1 MLIQGAFC
9 AILYYQASDTSYAS
23 IQNVTGC
30 LAFLLMTIAFSGA
43 VSNIS
48 TFSTERS
55 IFIRERMNNT
65 YSTISY
71 YIGRNVAY
79 LPLEWLLPFL
89 FIILGYFS
97 SHLNNN
103 AGTFFLQLLVLE
115 LVYWMSASYGLVI
128 STAIKQFDVAL
139 ALVPVLIIPLM
150 LVSGF
155 FVSLDQV
162 PKFFYWLEYLSMF
175 KYGYQGMITNQY
187 NHPVDCGNGVY
198 CDLLTTK
205 FNFPDAQWL
214 NYFLLAFIGLIFRVI
229 AYFALE
235 IISSPKR
242 IKLGNNK
249 HQNHQSKFLDQHAL
263 GIPTI
268 PQSAQVLQPRDPY
281 SYPVPASNLPM
292 SNITSS

>member
-1 MLIQGAFC
+1 
-9 AILYYQASDTSYAS
+9 
-23 IQNVTGC
+23 
-30 LAFLLMTIAFSGA
+30 
-43 VSNIS
+43 
-48 TFSTERS
+48 
-55 IFIRERMNNT
+55 MNNT

-71 YIGRNVAY
+71 FVGRNLAY
-79 LPLEWLLPFL
+79 LPLEWLLPFI

-103 AGTFFLQLLVLE
+103 AGTFFLQLLILE

-139 ALVPVLIIPLM
+139 ALIPVLIIPLM

-187 NHPVDCGNGVY
+187 SHPVDCGDGIY
-198 CDLLTTK
+198 CDLLETK
-205 FNFPDAQWL
+205 FKFPDAQWL
-214 NYFLLAFIGLIFRVI
+214 NYFLLAFIGILFRVF

-242 IKLGNNK
+242 IKLGNKKIK
-249 HQNHQSKFLDQHAL
+249 HQPPAPHAI
-263 GIPTI
+263 GIQEA
-268 PQSAQVLQPRDPY
+268 PQSAQALNPQGPY
-281 SYPVPASNLPM
+281 SYPVPASNIPPLA
-292 SNITSS
+292 SNFQPPPTVLDNIP